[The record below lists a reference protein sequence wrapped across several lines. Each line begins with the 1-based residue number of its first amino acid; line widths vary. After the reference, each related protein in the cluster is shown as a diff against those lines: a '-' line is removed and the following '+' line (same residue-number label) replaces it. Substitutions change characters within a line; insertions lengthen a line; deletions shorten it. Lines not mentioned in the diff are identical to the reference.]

1 LTSIHPHIVSVRE
14 ELANTLNQK
23 KLPHLSPTHV
33 VVVSTRGPKP
43 LAFFYLV
50 QKVDLAHRRIDII
63 LCNNRNNTHQGVPGQ
78 TNYSSSI
85 WTELASDPKLPLQR
99 DNLYLCSRYAN
110 TPIPT
115 SQHLI
120 LLPGLPYP
128 TSRNMML
135 IEVSLRLEANVLHA
149 YLHQQNHKLGKHING
164 CK

>member
-1 LTSIHPHIVSVRE
+1 M
-14 ELANTLNQK
+14 
-23 KLPHLSPTHV
+23 
-33 VVVSTRGPKP
+33 VVVSTLGPNL

-63 LCNNRNNTHQGVPGQ
+63 LCNNRNNTHQGVPGK
-78 TNYSSSI
+78 TNYSLSI
-85 WTELASDPKLPLQR
+85 CTELASDPKFPLQR
-99 DNLYLCSRYAN
+99 HNLPLCSRYAN
-110 TPIPT
+110 TTTTSPPIPA

-128 TSRNMML
+128 NSRNMML
-135 IEVSLRLEANVLHA
+135 IKVTPRLEANVLHA

>member
-1 LTSIHPHIVSVRE
+1 MWWWYPHEALNCSHFFTLFRRLTLLIEGSTLYCATTETTHI
-14 ELANTLNQK
+14 K
-23 KLPHLSPTHV
+23 
-33 VVVSTRGPKP
+33 
-43 LAFFYLV
+43 
-50 QKVDLAHRRIDII
+50 
-63 LCNNRNNTHQGVPGQ
+63 VPGQ

-85 WTELASDPKLPLQR
+85 WTKLASDPKLPLQR
-99 DNLYLCSRYAN
+99 DNLHLCSRYAN
-110 TPIPT
+110 TSPPIPT